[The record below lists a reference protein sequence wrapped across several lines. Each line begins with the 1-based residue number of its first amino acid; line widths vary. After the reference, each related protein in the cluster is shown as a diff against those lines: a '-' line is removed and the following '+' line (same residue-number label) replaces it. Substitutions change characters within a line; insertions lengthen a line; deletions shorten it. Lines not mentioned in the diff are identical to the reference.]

1 MFIQTL
7 DITIITGKQL
17 IDLKSM
23 NKSEPAG
30 FKNTTQQIPWANLN
44 V

>member
-7 DITIITGKQL
+7 DIKITGKQL